1 MPKVVRRVINHKY
14 FSVKPE
20 IIIEGTVIPF
30 DCFIKRFEDF
40 VIIIEAGTLIVK
52 DLFEKLHQHQ
62 KIYILKMD
70 SEKLYE
76 YSAEHAKENKV
87 VLLSLSKREAIEAAL
102 KLKERLASVVL
113 FEEQL
118 EVIYTTVAALMEVI
132 FESKNEELPIIAIQT
147 CVSELVE
154 CCSNFG
160 VNAMPS
166 ILKVMHKE
174 YATHYHSTNVAMLT
188 AVLSKVQQCS
198 KVDMTDFVF
207 AALLHDIGKLRID
220 ESILI
225 KPGPLEQN
233 EYAIVIQ
240 HSDYGHAILEA
251 NGITSQK
258 ILNGVRYH
266 HEKLDGS
273 GYPKQLRGKMIPK
286 SARIIGMCDVFDALT
301 TKRTFRA
308 SYTTYEALLLM
319 KQDMSNQ
326 FDESFIDSFIRQLQ

>member
-1 MPKVVRRVINHKY
+1 MPKVVHRIINHKY

-20 IIIEGTVIPF
+20 TIIEGSVIPF
-30 DCFIKRFEDF
+30 DCYIKRFEDF

-52 DLFEKLHQHQ
+52 DLYEKLHQHPI
-62 KIYILKMD
+62 IYILKMD

-76 YSAEHAKENKV
+76 YSAAHYVDNTV
-87 VLLSLSKREAIEAAL
+87 VVLSLSKREGIEAAL
-102 KLKERLASVVL
+102 TLNERLASVIL

-118 EVIYTTVAALMEVI
+118 EIIYTTMVTLMEVI
-132 FESKNEELPIIAIQT
+132 FESKNEELPLKALQICA
-147 CVSELVE
+147 SELVE
-154 CCSNFG
+154 CFNTDIN
-160 VNAMPS
+160 VMPYV
-166 ILKVMHKE
+166 LKIMNKE
-174 YATHYHSTNVAMLT
+174 YSTHHHSTNVAMLT
-188 AVLSKVQQCS
+188 AVLSKVQKCS
-198 KVDMTDFVF
+198 KEDMADFIF

-220 ESILI
+220 GSILL
-225 KPGPLEQN
+225 KDAPLN
-233 EYAIVIQ
+233 EDEYEIIMR

-273 GYPKQLRGKMIPK
+273 GYPKQLGGKKIPK

-308 SYTTYEALLLM
+308 SYTSFEALLLM
-319 KQDMSNQ
+319 KQEMNNQ